1 LISGVARAQSDRAT
15 ATTILVAA
23 LRAVPIDSL
32 CHRCSVVVVDTA
44 IRGARNSYGLGV
56 QELPV
61 VAWAESRALRDLDAH
76 GRHWVP
82 GGYRLGPLAHDSVLI
97 AVEFVPPRLTMMDS
111 GEVYMQIDFEDRSY
125 GYALIA
131 RVQRVGKNGVPSS
144 FASWRASPGICTIC
158 TTAARICASFAQ
170 TAHTH
175 NTGSVV

>member
-1 LISGVARAQSDRAT
+1 MATFVRFALAALLIPSVAGAQPDRAT
-15 ATTILVAA
+15 ATTILIAA

-61 VAWAESRALRDLDAH
+61 VEWAESRALRDLDAH

-82 GGYRLGPLAHDSVLI
+82 GGYRMGPLAHDSVLI

-131 RVQRVGKNGVPSS
+131 RVQRVGRG
-144 FASWRASPGICTIC
+144 WRAVIVRHMEG
-158 TTAARICASFAQ
+158 
-170 TAHTH
+170 
-175 NTGSVV
+175 